1 MSGKLGSYVRDHHL
15 ALLCLCL
22 VIGGGTAWAAGLAP
36 DSVKSKHIKDGQV
49 KTADLADGAIDSTKI
64 ADDGIVA
71 AKIDGLESL
80 QAKSS
85 AFDDPSLNG
94 LPLSEIYGFGDF
106 TVRFLCNENPE
117 GTFTAEVEISG
128 PSSMSVDSNG
138 ENSDNAT
145 GTGSSATLLA
155 VGPTANPNVRN
166 GSFGA
171 IANGGET
178 SLTGEVVAGTE
189 IQGSD
194 CAFAVSAAG

>member
-1 MSGKLGSYVRDHHL
+1 MAGKIGSYAREHHL

-36 DSVKSKHIKDGQV
+36 NSVKSKHIKDGQV
-49 KTADLADGAIDSTKI
+49 KAADLGDGAIDSTKI
-64 ADDGIVA
+64 ADDGIFA

-80 QAKSS
+80 RAKSR
-85 AFDDPSLNG
+85 AFNDPSLNG
-94 LPLSEIYGFGDF
+94 LPISELFAFGDF
-106 TVRFLCNENPE
+106 SLRFLCNEDPE
-117 GTFTAEVEISG
+117 GTFTAEIEILG

-145 GTGSSATLLA
+145 GTGSGATLLA
-155 VGPTANPNVRN
+155 VGPTTSPNVRN

-171 IANGGET
+171 IADAGET
-178 SLTGEVVAGTE
+178 SLTGEVIAGTE